1 MTAQSEH
8 LMQLANEIVRLRT
21 ENEKLKQQL
30 DLKVSYEVVRG
41 LKTHL
46 YNALDDA
53 RLAKEQIDFLNKQ
66 VESMTAV
73 IDGIRHLI
81 R

>member
-1 MTAQSEH
+1 MTQQSEH
-8 LMQLANEIVRLRT
+8 MMELVNEIVRLKT
-21 ENEKLKQQL
+21 ENEKLKAQL

-53 RLAKEQIDFLNKQ
+53 RLAKEQNDHLMSQNAHLA
-66 VESMTAV
+66 SV
-73 IDGIRHLI
+73 IDSIKNLI
-81 R
+81 G